1 MLNTLP
7 FNHKSSFLESYR
19 LPVLSFE
26 HTSKSAASTNSI
38 WSSLQSQET
47 DPRIRSLRLI
57 LSKKDS
63 ADDNETISL
72 QVALADAMWK
82 AGKSSNAMKMVQK
95 ALKLRPD
102 QWMAN
107 RIYIDILMA
116 QQAYNQ
122 AYDLVLSLKE
132 LPPAASWDQE
142 LKPEDIELCA
152 ASCAWRLKKWEE
164 VAEHLK
170 AAFPK
175 GVKLMPRGLQEDWFR
190 LALYRHKPQDAA
202 DAAALLVSSNSLEF
216 TDAILQTLV
225 QRGWTNHALP
235 LYKNIYEQ
243 APRNQLLRRR
253 LVALCIKEGE
263 LEEARRLAKPGAL
276 DLNL

>member
-1 MLNTLP
+1 MLNTFP
-7 FNHKSSFLESYR
+7 FNQKSSYLEHYR
-19 LPVLSFE
+19 LPTLSFE
-26 HTSKSAASTNSI
+26 QTSKSKASIDSI
-38 WSSLQSQET
+38 WSSLQSQES
-47 DPRIRSLRLI
+47 DPRIRSIRLI
-57 LSKKDS
+57 LSKKDAS
-63 ADDNETISL
+63 DDNETLAL
-72 QVALADAMWK
+72 QAALADTMWK
-82 AGKSSNAMKMVQK
+82 AGKSTNALKMVQK
-95 ALKLRPD
+95 ALKLKPD

-107 RIYIDILMA
+107 RIYVDILMA
-116 QQAYNQ
+116 KQQFTE
-122 AYDLVLSLKE
+122 AYDVVTSLKNI
-132 LPPAASWDQE
+132 PPAASWDKA

-152 ASCAWRLKKWEE
+152 ASCAWKLKNWEL
-164 VAEHLK
+164 VAEHLN

-175 GVKLMPRGLQEDWFR
+175 GVKTMPRELQEDWFR
-190 LALYRHKPQDAA
+190 LALYRHIPEDAA

-235 LYKNIYEQ
+235 IYRHIFEQ

-253 LVALCIKEGE
+253 LVALCIKEGK

>member
-1 MLNTLP
+1 MD
-7 FNHKSSFLESYR
+7 
-19 LPVLSFE
+19 
-26 HTSKSAASTNSI
+26 SI
-38 WSSLQSQET
+38 WPSLQSQES
-47 DPRIRSLRLI
+47 DPRIRSIRLI
-57 LSKKDS
+57 LSKKDA
-63 ADDNETISL
+63 ADDNETIAL

-82 AGKSSNAMKMVQK
+82 AGKSVNALKMVKK
-95 ALKLRPD
+95 ALQLRPD

-116 QQAYNQ
+116 KQEFEQAYE
-122 AYDLVLSLKE
+122 VVMSLKK
-132 LPPAASWDQE
+132 LPPPASWDQE
-142 LKPEDIELCA
+142 LPQEEIDLCA
-152 ASCAWRLKKWEE
+152 ASCAWRLKQWDL
-164 VAEHLK
+164 VAEHLD
-170 AAFPK
+170 AAFPQGTK
-175 GVKLMPRGLQEDWFR
+175 SMPRGLQEDWFR
-190 LALYRHKPQDAA
+190 LALYRHKPEDAA

-235 LYKNIYEQ
+235 LYKHIFEQ